1 MIGNSAPFRPLGARN
16 HNNDTSRFQVSV
28 SVLMFL
34 NQSGLPGLPQC
45 HCLVAQM
52 TLGIAAGRHEGRD
65 PVAVWAPNGR
75 ASLKGATVS
84 FTATSVPIS
93 SAAIVASASS
103 LVSPCCFVF
112 GLTALPTRFSVY
124 IFLRGSSVGSPH
136 LKALMHSLPGS
147 WPTPIRS
154 FGA

>member
-1 MIGNSAPFRPLGARN
+1 
-16 HNNDTSRFQVSV
+16 
-28 SVLMFL
+28 MFF

-45 HCLVAQM
+45 HRLVAQVA
-52 TLGIAAGRHEGRD
+52 LGIAAGRHERRD
-65 PVAVWAPNGR
+65 PVAVWASNGG
-75 ASLKGATVS
+75 AGLKGATVS

-103 LVSPCCFVF
+103 LVPPYCFVY
-112 GLTALPTRFSVY
+112 GLTALPTRFSVHF
-124 IFLRGSSVGSPH
+124 FLRGSSVSSPH
-136 LKALMHSLPGS
+136 LKALTHSLPVS